1 MRKKSFYITALLTAF
16 LSMAVIVGC
25 SDDDGNDVDNTKPT
39 PNNNNNNNNKT
50 EEEEEENWLLTDTIM
65 HTDDYYLKVSDD
77 FEVEEFAL
85 SGTTIEKDG
94 DEVEDADA
102 EEPERFGAARIDNFD
117 YSTSDLDCMDED
129 NNNGYH
135 HYGFFSVSVTKK
147 STKFVIKLKKS
158 GGFEQGGTAYL
169 KLGHLA
175 GDIITKK
182 TFKKGA
188 TSISLEYYPDFDCG
202 VATIYP
208 MIISKD
214 SDRTRSF
221 SSPITIY
228 TDPMYEGNYW
238 HNAVFGTYNGVEVR
252 CNGKSNA
259 NSYENQCVAFVKRF
273 ANEMYGLSYSSYGNA
288 KDWWTNRT
296 ILKKFYAYEN
306 GGKEPPRP
314 GDIIVFKGGDYGH
327 IGVIMEVNT
336 NYVKV
341 VHQNGG
347 KGSQYGPIG
356 ARLSLS
362 VRNGRYTVSNM
373 YAGTSSVRIPLGWL
387 HHKTRY

>member
-25 SDDDGNDVDNTKPT
+25 SDDDGNEVDDTKQNPD
-39 PNNNNNNNNKT
+39 NNNNKT
-50 EEEEEENWLLTDTIM
+50 EEDADNWLLSDTVM
-65 HTDDYYLKVSDD
+65 HPDDYYLKVSDD
-77 FEVEEFAL
+77 FDVDEFAL
-85 SGTTIEKDG
+85 AGATIETDG

-102 EEPERFGAARIDNFD
+102 EQPEKFGASSIDRYN

-129 NNNGYH
+129 NEHGYH
-135 HYGFFSVSVTKK
+135 HYGFFTVSVKK
-147 STKFVIKLKKS
+147 QSSRFKITLKKT
-158 GGFEQGGTAYL
+158 GGFKQGGTAYL

-175 GDIITKK
+175 GDIVDQI
-182 TFKKGA
+182 TFKKGT
-188 TSISLEYYPDFDCG
+188 TSLNLYYYPDFDYG

-238 HNAVFGTYNGVEVR
+238 HNAVFGSYNGVEVR
-252 CNGKSNA
+252 CNKSS
-259 NSYENQCVAFVKRF
+259 NSSLSGGNQCVEYVKRF

-347 KGSQYGPIG
+347 NDSSWGPIG
-356 ARLSLS
+356 ARLDLTI
-362 VRNGRYTVSNM
+362 RNGRYTVGKM
-373 YAGTSSVRIPLGWL
+373 YRNGSRIPLGWL